1 MSAANKKEKI
11 IILGGG
17 VAGLSA
23 AWKLAEQ
30 GKRVQVIDQDSQ
42 VGGLSRTIRRGDFSF
57 DLGGHR
63 FFTLDRELE
72 SEIVA
77 LMDGSLG
84 SCSRVSTILLGGKF
98 YKYPLDLA
106 DLILKAGPGFMFSA
120 FTTYLLSN
128 IKRVVRPGPEVT
140 FEDWVKSRFGKT
152 LYDIYFAVYTR
163 KLWGIEPSHISAD
176 WAAQRITLINL
187 LDVFYRLVRR
197 KTNIPRTYVVEFLFP
212 PGGIGEIP
220 ERMAER
226 ILSAGGRI
234 TLDSRAV
241 RVERTGPNA
250 IAVQYEKGGS
260 LYTIKGTH
268 LVVTIPLPDFVHMIQ
283 PQIPSALMTRTGGLR
298 FRALRFLNVCI
309 DREQISKNT
318 WIYIPEKEYL
328 FFRIQEPRNWSPALA
343 PPGKTSLI
351 LEIACDEGDE
361 LWNAT
366 DRELLDRA
374 LPDLARLGFG
384 VEEHE
389 VIDYFSIKEKHSYPI
404 YHLGYKEDVE
414 AIRSHFDDME
424 DVVLCGRQGIY
435 RYNNMD
441 HSIQMGFYAAKYLL
455 GELQKHEIY
464 GIAEGETSFE
474 SRA

>member
-1 MSAANKKEKI
+1 
-11 IILGGG
+11 

-23 AWKLAEQ
+23 AWKLAER
-30 GKRVQVIDQDSQ
+30 GKQVQVIDQDSQ
-42 VGGLSRTIRRGDFSF
+42 VGGLSRTIRRDDFSF

-63 FFTLDRELE
+63 FFTQDDSLE
-72 SEIVA
+72 KEIFA
-77 LMDGSLG
+77 LMDGSLNVA
-84 SCSRVSTILLGGKF
+84 SRVSTILLGGKF

-106 DLILKAGPGFMFSA
+106 DLIYKAGPGFMLSA
-120 FTTYLLSN
+120 FTTYLMSN
-128 IKRVVRPGPEVT
+128 VKRAVRPSPEHT
-140 FEDWVKSRFGKT
+140 FEEWVKSRFGRT

-163 KLWGIEPSHISAD
+163 KLWGIEPSDISAD
-176 WAAQRITLINL
+176 WATQRITLINL
-187 LDVFYRLVRR
+187 WDVFYRLVRR
-197 KTNIPRTYVVEFLFP
+197 KSHIPRTYAVEFLFP

-226 ILSAGGRI
+226 IRSAGGRI
-234 TLDSRAV
+234 TLGSRVV
-241 RVERTGPNA
+241 RVERTSPHA
-250 IAVQYEKGGS
+250 LTVQYEQGGNI
-260 LYTIKGTH
+260 LTTGGVH
-268 LVVTIPLPDFVHMIQ
+268 LIVTIPLPDFVQMIHPQ
-283 PQIPSALMTRTGGLR
+283 PPPALMERSGELR
-298 FRALRFLNVCI
+298 YRALRFLNVCI
-309 DREQISKNT
+309 DRERISKNT
-318 WIYIPEKEYL
+318 WIYIPEDEYL
-328 FFRIQEPRNWSPALA
+328 FFRIQEPKNWSPSMA
-343 PPGKTSLI
+343 PPDKTSLI
-351 LEIACDEGDE
+351 LEIACDEGDA
-361 LWNAT
+361 LWNAS

-389 VIDYFSIKEKHSYPI
+389 VIDYFSVKEKHSYPI

-414 AIRSHFDDME
+414 ALRSYFDPMD

-455 GELQKHEIY
+455 GELTKQEIY